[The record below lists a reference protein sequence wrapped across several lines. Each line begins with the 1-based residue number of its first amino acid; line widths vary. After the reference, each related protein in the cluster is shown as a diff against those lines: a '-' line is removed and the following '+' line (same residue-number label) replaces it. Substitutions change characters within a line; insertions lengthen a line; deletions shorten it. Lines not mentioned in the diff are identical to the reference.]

1 MIAET
6 PVRPAAAA
14 PANRLRMLLLLS
26 ALMAFTSLSTDIYL
40 PAMPQM
46 QRELRGNVELTITSF
61 LLGFAL
67 ALLIWGPVSD
77 RIGRRRPL
85 VIGMVLFVVG
95 SVGCALSQ
103 TMGQMVFWRMFQAFG
118 ACTGPMLARAMVR
131 DLYPRTQAAQTLST
145 LTVIMAIAPIAGPLL
160 GGQIV
165 RFGSWHG
172 IFWLLAGMGGLM
184 LVALRALPETLPPA
198 QRATTRTRDAFG
210 DYRKLLGNA
219 VFMRYTLCVTLFY
232 VSAYAFITGSP
243 HVYIEYF
250 HVAPQHYG
258 WLFGLNIVGLM
269 IVSLINRKLVGRFS
283 LDTLL
288 RAATGVAAVAM
299 LVCAG
304 VAELRVGGLV
314 GIVLP
319 VFVFFSMNG
328 IIAASAT
335 AAALDGV
342 PSQLAGSAA
351 ALIGSLQYG
360 SGIVSSLLLAGLSD
374 GTPGALIAV
383 MAGFALA
390 CAVTACWRRVPPR
403 RGLAVQTST
412 RNSLQQPPGASNKAS
427 P

>member
-1 MIAET
+1 MRVST
-6 PVRPAAAA
+6 PARVAA
-14 PANRLRMLLLLS
+14 PTSELGLLLILS

-46 QRELRGNVELTITSF
+46 ARELQGNMELTITSF
-61 LLGFAL
+61 LIGFAL
-67 ALLIWGPVSD
+67 AQLIWGPVSD

-85 VIGMVLFVVG
+85 VIGVLLFVIG

-103 TMGQMVFWRMFQAFG
+103 TLGEIVLWRMFQAFG

-131 DLYPRTQAAQTLST
+131 DLYPRTKAAQTLST

-172 IFWLLAGMGGLM
+172 IFWLLAGIGVLM
-184 LVALRALPETLPPA
+184 LLALRRMPETLPVER
-198 QRATTRTRDAFG
+198 RATSSALAAFA
-210 DYRKLLGNA
+210 DYRALLGNA

-250 HVAPQHYG
+250 QVAPEHYG
-258 WLFGLNIVGLM
+258 WLFGLNIIGLM
-269 IVSLINRKLVGRFS
+269 AMSLINRKLVSRFS
-283 LDTLL
+283 LDRLL
-288 RAATGVAAVAM
+288 RAASTVAAVAM
-299 LVCAG
+299 LAG
-304 VAELRVGGLV
+304 VVVAELRIGGLLGV
-314 GIVLP
+314 ALP

-328 IIAASAT
+328 VIAASAT

-342 PSQLAGSAA
+342 PPGQAGSAA

-360 SGIVSSLLLAGLSD
+360 SGIVSSLLLA
-374 GTPGALIAV
+374 ALPKDSPRSLIMVMAVFAAGCAV
-383 MAGFALA
+383 MA
-390 CAVTACWRRVPPR
+390 WWQ
-403 RGLAVQTST
+403 RGRADVA
-412 RNSLQQPPGASNKAS
+412 PGELKPAGK
-427 P
+427 